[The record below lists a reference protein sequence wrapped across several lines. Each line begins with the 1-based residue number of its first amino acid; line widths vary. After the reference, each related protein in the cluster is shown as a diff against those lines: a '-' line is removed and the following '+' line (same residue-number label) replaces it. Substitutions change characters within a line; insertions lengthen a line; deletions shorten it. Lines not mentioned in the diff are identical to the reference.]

1 MKKNKKNTEFSKKLL
16 IQESILIWITTLT
29 FLVLAVFCILRD
41 YIGELPWLTA
51 MIAFPWAAYGVS
63 QAWYYK
69 KSLGENTKDGI
80 TFENMLQEWKARQS
94 AASAE
99 FDESAEES
107 DE

>member
-1 MKKNKKNTEFSKKLL
+1 MREILFRGKRIDNGEWVEGDIHKNTEFSKKLL
-16 IQESILIWITTLT
+16 IQESILIWIATLT

-80 TFENMLQEWKARQS
+80 TFENMLQEWKAK
-94 AASAE
+94 
-99 FDESAEES
+99 
-107 DE
+107 

>member
-29 FLVLAVFCILRD
+29 FLVLAVVCILRD

-69 KSLGENTKDGI
+69 KRLGENTKDGI
-80 TFENMLQEWKARQS
+80 TFENILQEWKAKQS
-94 AASAE
+94 AAIAE
-99 FDESAEES
+99 FDENAEES

>member
-51 MIAFPWAAYGVS
+51 MIAFPWAAY
-63 QAWYYK
+63 A
-69 KSLGENTKDGI
+69 
-80 TFENMLQEWKARQS
+80 
-94 AASAE
+94 
-99 FDESAEES
+99 
-107 DE
+107 

>member
-1 MKKNKKNTEFSKKLL
+1 MKKKKKIEFSKILL
-16 IQESILIWITTLT
+16 IQESILIWITTLV
-29 FLVLAVFCILRD
+29 FLGLAIFCILRD

-63 QAWYYK
+63 QSWYYK

-80 TFENMLQEWKARQS
+80 TYENMIQEWKSKQVS
-94 AASAE
+94 SINDY
-99 FDESAEES
+99 DENTEES

>member
-1 MKKNKKNTEFSKKLL
+1 MKQKKKNTEFSKKLL

-29 FLVLAVFCILRD
+29 FLVLAVFCIFRD

-80 TFENMLQEWKARQS
+80 TYESMLQEWKDKQVRGK
-94 AASAE
+94 AE